1 MQTAIVTT
9 HETENITNA
18 FDTSILAGTKSP
30 NTIAQYEMHF
40 RAYLVFAGSFAAA
53 VEPSTLAR
61 WRQALF
67 QDGYTAP
74 DGTQRPYSVNAIN
87 QRLAAVRSLMAEAAQ
102 QGFITHETA
111 EAFKY
116 VKSLSQVANKE
127 RRKAHARTAI
137 TRAQMTTICEAPDQS
152 TMAGKMHHALLWT
165 LAVGGMRITE
175 AVTLQYSQIVW
186 GEDDDGRQGWM
197 VYIAGKNKVEP
208 TPRPFAPKAKA
219 AIDAWLAARAAAGI
233 ESPFVFTSF
242 GGRGDRDPSG
252 RPMNRVSAW
261 EMVQRYAKRVGLEH
275 IKPHDFRRYVGTQLA
290 KKDIRLAQVQLGHA
304 DISTTAK
311 SYVLDGPRLGVTD
324 DLL

>member
-9 HETENITNA
+9 HETGAVTS

-40 RAYLVFAGSFAAA
+40 RSYLVFAGSFAAA
-53 VEPSTLAR
+53 VEPATLAR

-67 QDGYTAP
+67 QDGYAIA
-74 DGTQRPYSVNAIN
+74 DGGRRPYSVNAIN

-102 QGFITHETA
+102 QGYITHETA

-116 VKSLSQVANKE
+116 VKSLSQVANKD

-137 TRAQMTTICEAPDQS
+137 TKTQMQAICDAPDRA
-152 TMAGKMHHALLWT
+152 TLAGKMHHALLLT
-165 LAVGGMRITE
+165 LGAGGMRITE
-175 AVTLQYSQIVW
+175 AVTLQYGQIAW
-186 GEDDDGRQGWM
+186 GEDDEGRQGWM

-208 TPRPFAPKAKA
+208 TPRPFSAKAKA
-219 AIDAWLAARAAAGI
+219 AIDAWLQARSAAGI
-233 ESPFVFTSF
+233 DAPYIFTSF
-242 GGRGDRDPSG
+242 GGRGDRAPSD

-261 EMVQRYAKRVGLEH
+261 EMVQRYARRVGLEH
-275 IKPHDFRRYVGTQLA
+275 VKPHDFRRYVGTQLA

-311 SYVLDGPRLGVTD
+311 AYVLDGPRLGVTD